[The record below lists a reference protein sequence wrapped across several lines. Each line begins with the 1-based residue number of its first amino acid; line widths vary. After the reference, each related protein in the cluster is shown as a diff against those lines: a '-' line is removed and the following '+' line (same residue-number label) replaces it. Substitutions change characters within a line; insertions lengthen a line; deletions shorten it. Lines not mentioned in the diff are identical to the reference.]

1 MILGMFLFLIL
12 IIEAGFRNNL
22 KNVGKFVTKPFNRR
36 GPMPRIHLKYIDD
49 MTVAESL
56 NLKKV
61 LIENPDNNPSRPI
74 QYHKRTGHI
83 LPEGL
88 SAVQNLLKEIQIYSE
103 NHEMK
108 INDSKTKVI
117 LFNKSRKYD
126 FLPDCHFV
134 EGQMLQVV
142 EEVKLLGVMIR
153 SDLSWSSHCQQICQ
167 KGFSR
172 LWMLKRLKPYGATTQ
187 ELMEIYRTQ
196 IRCVLEFGVAAWNS
210 GLTCDQV
217 NKIERV
223 QKSAFAVILGLNY
236 QNYENALRVLE
247 METLSTRRQELCLK
261 FAKKSFKNEKFNSW
275 FCPDDGKSITRST
288 VPSLKPVQA
297 RKRKFEKSPLYY
309 LTSLLNMNPM

>member
-1 MILGMFLFLIL
+1 M
-12 IIEAGFRNNL
+12 AQ
-22 KNVGKFVTKPFNRR
+22 KTR
-36 GPMPRIHLKYIDD
+36 GTPG
-49 MTVAESL
+49 
-56 NLKKV
+56 
-61 LIENPDNNPSRPI
+61 
-74 QYHKRTGHI
+74 TG
-83 LPEGL
+83 
-88 SAVQNLLKEIQIYSE
+88 VR
-103 NHEMK
+103 
-108 INDSKTKVI
+108 V
-117 LFNKSRKYD
+117 
-126 FLPDCHFV
+126 
-134 EGQMLQVV
+134 QMLQVV

-247 METLSTRRQELCLK
+247 METLSTRRQEL
-261 FAKKSFKNEKFNSW
+261 
-275 FCPDDGKSITRST
+275 
-288 VPSLKPVQA
+288 
-297 RKRKFEKSPLYY
+297 
-309 LTSLLNMNPM
+309 